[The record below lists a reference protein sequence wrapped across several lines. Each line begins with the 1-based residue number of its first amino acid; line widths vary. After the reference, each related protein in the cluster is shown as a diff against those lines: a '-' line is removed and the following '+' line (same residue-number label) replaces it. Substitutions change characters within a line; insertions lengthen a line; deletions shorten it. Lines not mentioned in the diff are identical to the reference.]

1 MTFKLEILIHIPFNL
16 FEYLRLPTEVITFG
30 VFPSHIYLKMLKSM
44 DHLHDM
50 ISKKQEQIG
59 LQTA

>member
-1 MTFKLEILIHIPFNL
+1 
-16 FEYLRLPTEVITFG
+16 
-30 VFPSHIYLKMLKSM
+30 M

-59 LQTA
+59 LQTAQHTYNNTTVM

>member
-1 MTFKLEILIHIPFNL
+1 
-16 FEYLRLPTEVITFG
+16 
-30 VFPSHIYLKMLKSM
+30 M

-59 LQTA
+59 LQTAYEMVNQFYHLLNLSKIIVKHRVEICTERATCNEIDY